1 MSDDPAVIQII
12 NDIELSEDDRALA
25 IKIINDIELSEY
37 EFINPKGLIQTI
49 NGSATPSVRKT
60 IVFKGGVPRRYPTLG
75 KDGATHREETDR
87 RSIPYRR
94 VFFNNLWKNLLILY
108 NPAIVGYDVYTKFE
122 NRDKTRM
129 NYTFNFHGFIII
141 LRVNTKRH
149 QTAYSIIINIAR
161 DIHLTLFYNI
171 YSTIGWDDQC
181 SALHISVINAPRT
194 TYRIYIPWT
203 YIENNRGNHDDDLKF
218 LISIIYKISY
228 YIKSG
233 QTCSGNV
240 EGLLSDNFINLIDV
254 IESKTGRGDVSNK
267 MLELVKKLSTAG
279 RPEPI
284 DYKIYCPAMAAG
296 GTKIISKKLDKYLLK
311 INKKKYE
318 LKLLRKNKLK
328 NKVKIIKQNKLL
340 KELKTK
346 IKKEKAKIKKEKA
359 KIKKEKAKIKKEKV
373 KKKKK
378 IALKR
383 K

>member
-1 MSDDPAVIQII
+1 M
-12 NDIELSEDDRALA
+12 R
-25 IKIINDIELSEY
+25 
-37 EFINPKGLIQTI
+37 
-49 NGSATPSVRKT
+49 
-60 IVFKGGVPRRYPTLG
+60 GGVMRNPTLG
-75 KDGATHREETDR
+75 KDGVTDKKETDR
-87 RSIPYRR
+87 GSIPYRKD
-94 VFFNNLWKNLLILY
+94 FFNNLWKYLLIIH
-108 NPAIVGYDVYTKFE
+108 NPRNIGSGAYTKFE
-122 NRDKTRM
+122 SRDTTRM
-129 NYTFNFHGFIII
+129 NYTFNFYGFIII
-141 LRVNTKRH
+141 LRVNTKGH
-149 QTAYSIIINIAR
+149 QTAYSIIINIAP

-171 YSTIGWDDQC
+171 YATTGTNDQS
-181 SALHISVINAPRT
+181 SALHISVINAPRPR

-203 YIENNRGNHDDDLKF
+203 YIENNRNYHPNDLQL
-218 LISIIYKISY
+218 LISIIYKIRY

-233 QTCSGNV
+233 QTCSGNDI
-240 EGLLSDNFINLIDV
+240 GLLSDNFINLIQT
-254 IESKTGRGDVSNK
+254 IESKAPRGDPRAAEDVSDR
-267 MLELVKKLSTAG
+267 MLELVRKLSHHSPDA
-279 RPEPI
+279 PI
-284 DYKIYCPAMAAG
+284 DYRIYCSDGAAG

-311 INKKKYE
+311 INKIKYE